1 MLEKLK
7 AQKKQPDAAA
17 AKALAKE
24 LLTGQEKTLHAFL
37 LGKSEKHLGRSL
49 VRDLPTQGFRQV
61 DHRTLKWLIID
72 NVKYLVNKK

>member
-37 LGKSEKHLGRSL
+37 LGKSEKQLGRSL
-49 VRDLPTQGFRQV
+49 VRDLPTQGFCQV